1 MLQLKG
7 AQILIPR
14 EREPEGLESIC
25 IVICCIYGA
34 DHACIVMNFGEV
46 VVLQLIPIDK
56 RIQRIRLYLPAYHM
70 LLLDAPEGQVR
81 DDQGS

>member
-14 EREPEGLESIC
+14 ERESQRLKSVC
-25 IVICCIYGA
+25 VVICCIYGA
-34 DHACIVMNFGEV
+34 DHACTVMNFGEV

-56 RIQRIRLYLPAYHM
+56 RIQRIRPYLPVYYM
-70 LLLDAPEGQVR
+70 LLFDTPEGQVR
-81 DDQGS
+81 DNQGS